1 MATNR
6 NVRFV
11 PPTDIM
17 MWKRARMGALRV
29 PEVVEVQA
37 AYWRNWLGTF
47 TAQAEEVRALLT
59 KVADT
64 AEPIKAHVTRGM
76 NELHKAS

>member
-1 MATNR
+1 LAQL
-6 NVRFV
+6 
-11 PPTDIM
+11 
-17 MWKRARMGALRV
+17 ARHVYG
-29 PEVVEVQA
+29 P
-37 AYWRNWLGTF
+37 
-47 TAQAEEVRALLT
+47 AEEVRALLT

>member
-1 MATNR
+1 
-6 NVRFV
+6 
-11 PPTDIM
+11 M

-37 AYWRNWLGTF
+37 AYWRNWPRHV
-47 TAQAEEVRALLT
+47 EEVRALLT

>member
-1 MATNR
+1 MS
-6 NVRFV
+6 
-11 PPTDIM
+11 
-17 MWKRARMGALRV
+17 KRARMGALRV

-47 TAQAEEVRALLT
+47 TAQAEELRALST
-59 KVADT
+59 KVTADT

-76 NELHKAS
+76 NELRKAS

>member
-1 MATNR
+1 MK
-6 NVRFV
+6 
-11 PPTDIM
+11 
-17 MWKRARMGALRV
+17 KRARMGALRV

-47 TAQAEEVRALLT
+47 TVQAEEVRALLT
-59 KVADT
+59 KWPDT

-76 NELHKAS
+76 NELHKASQFRLSKRFT

>member
-1 MATNR
+1 MLETINIKTGWPINCA
-6 NVRFV
+6 
-11 PPTDIM
+11 PP
-17 MWKRARMGALRV
+17 RGARI
-29 PEVVEVQA
+29 
-37 AYWRNWLGTF
+37 Y
-47 TAQAEEVRALLT
+47 VRALLT